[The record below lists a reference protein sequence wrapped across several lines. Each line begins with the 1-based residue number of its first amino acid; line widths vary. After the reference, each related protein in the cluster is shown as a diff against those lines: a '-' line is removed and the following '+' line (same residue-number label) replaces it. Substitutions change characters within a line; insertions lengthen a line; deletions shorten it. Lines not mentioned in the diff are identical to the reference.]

1 MSGVGGV
8 YEPMWMGQSQGQG
21 RSAANEEDDFMDL
34 GVPSGLPIRS
44 SRSYDRSMSIPSEGS
59 QGQLGATRSACANG
73 GASGESPSLP
83 PKLGRANSR
92 QIKIQGFTRREPQ
105 PGTDIPPLPAP
116 PSAARR
122 FARSASH
129 QQDSTTANTTLQR
142 PQRLPHSQSVD
153 GSAPNK
159 GGVTSPQSRGRG
171 GGGDG
176 SSPGGFNRS
185 VSSPNATAA
194 APTMPQVNGRVTS
207 PMAAA
212 EATTPG
218 GAVGGGR
225 TRRSLPAFNPEG
237 GAVPEVSDDPFPMS
251 PGYDL

>member
-1 MSGVGGV
+1 
-8 YEPMWMGQSQGQG
+8 MWMGQSQGQG
-21 RSAANEEDDFMDL
+21 QSRSAANEEDDFMDL

-59 QGQLGATRSACANG
+59 QGQPGATRSPGAGG

-92 QIKIQGFTRREPQ
+92 QIKIQGFTRREPE
-105 PGTDIPPLPAP
+105 PGTDVPPLPAP

-122 FARSASH
+122 FARSAS
-129 QQDSTTANTTLQR
+129 QQQESTVNTTPQR

-153 GSAPNK
+153 GSAPSR

-171 GGGDG
+171 GGGSG
-176 SSPGGFNRS
+176 SAGGFNRS

-207 PMAAA
+207 PLAGA

-218 GAVGGGR
+218 VSAGGGR

-237 GAVPEVSDDPFPMS
+237 GAVPEVSDEPFPMS